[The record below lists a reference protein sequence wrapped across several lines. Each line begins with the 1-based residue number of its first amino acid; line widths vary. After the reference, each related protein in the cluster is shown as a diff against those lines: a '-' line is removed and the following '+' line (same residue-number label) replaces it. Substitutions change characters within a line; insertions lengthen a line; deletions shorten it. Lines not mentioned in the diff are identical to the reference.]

1 MTNEIKVFNNEE
13 FGQVRTVVINNEI
26 WFVGKDI
33 AEILGYSN
41 PNEAVKDH
49 VDEDDKL
56 NSKTLSS
63 FSLNL
68 GQRGGWI
75 INESGLYGLILSSKL
90 PTAKKFK
97 KWVTSEV
104 LPSIRKTGSYSVSQ
118 KEDEK
123 AQLLLTVYNGGVEAV
138 VATREL
144 VALETAPLKDKIEED
159 KPKVDYHDKVLQ
171 SKDLMPISV
180 IAKDYGL
187 SAVKLNRILHEEGVQ
202 FKQGKTWLLYQ
213 DYANQGLTHT
223 KTYTT
228 TTNDGKERTVTHTQW
243 TQKGRHLI
251 HDILKRNGYLSTTE
265 KIALNLLENPIIIKK

>member
-1 MTNEIKVFNNEE
+1 MANEIKIFSNEE
-13 FGQVRTVVINNEI
+13 FGNVRTVEVD
-26 WFVGKDI
+26 GKILFCGSDV
-33 AEILGYSN
+33 AKALGYSN
-41 PNEAVKDH
+41 SNDAITRHCRCIVKHDIPH
-49 VDEDDKL
+49 PQ
-56 NSKTLSS
+56 SPGKTIMVS
-63 FSLNL
+63 FVSE
-68 GQRGGWI
+68 GDIYR
-75 INESGLYGLILSSKL
+75 LITHSKL
-90 PTAKKFK
+90 PSAEKFES
-97 KWVTSEV
+97 WVFDDV
-104 LPSIRKTGSYSVSQ
+104 LPSIRKTGLYSINQ

-228 TTNDGKERTVTHTQW
+228 TTNDGEERTVTHTQW

-251 HDILKRNGYLSTTE
+251 HDILKRNGYFSTTE

>member
-1 MTNEIKVFNNEE
+1 MANEIKIFSNEE
-13 FGQVRTVVINNEI
+13 FGNVRIIDVNGDVLFCLKDLCEALGLTAKGVNQRLDDEVVSNYPIIDSLGRTQSALFVNEDGMYD
-26 WFVGKDI
+26 V
-33 AEILGYSN
+33 IL
-41 PNEAVKDH
+41 
-49 VDEDDKL
+49 
-56 NSKTLSS
+56 
-63 FSLNL
+63 
-68 GQRGGWI
+68 
-75 INESGLYGLILSSKL
+75 ESRK
-90 PTAKKFK
+90 PEAKKFR
-97 KWVTSEV
+97 KWITSEV
-104 LPSIRKTGSYSVSQ
+104 LPSIRKTGSYSINQ

-144 VALETAPLKDKIEED
+144 VALETALLKDKIEED

-202 FKQGKTWLLYQ
+202 FKLGKTWLLYQ